1 MPDDKP
7 WLQEPNWANNNIA
20 SDARRAHWA
29 LWLFALCWN
38 GLTLPLFLQGAVI
51 LNEIQRK
58 PIVALVL
65 LFPLVGMGLLA
76 AAVQATRRKRRF
88 GATALTMDPFPGSL
102 GGHVGGTIDTNIP
115 FSAGQ
120 QVNVQ
125 LSCLHSYIS
134 GSGKNRSRSESVKWH
149 SDGICHTE
157 RFGSGTRLRFRFDVP
172 KRLPPS
178 DMATSG
184 NYNLW
189 RLRVATE
196 LDGPDFD
203 RSYRIPVF
211 PTGLQSE
218 QIADATESHPATID
232 TALAGIES
240 IARIR
245 PVPGGMEAWFPALQR
260 PAQGIFALLFGLTFT
275 AIGLGLGLTGESL
288 FLGGI
293 FTLIGGLI
301 ACYGAWYLGK
311 ALLVSVTQQ
320 GVKTRR
326 FLFGYPLRTRQLAAA
341 DLRAIEI
348 RQGATMRSG
357 NKTTVYY
364 QLIARGSGDGSLAV
378 AERLTSRAEAEL
390 LQESYKAYLG
400 RG

>member
-1 MPDDKP
+1 
-7 WLQEPNWANNNIA
+7 
-20 SDARRAHWA
+20 
-29 LWLFALCWN
+29 
-38 GLTLPLFLQGAVI
+38 
-51 LNEIQRK
+51 
-58 PIVALVL
+58 
-65 LFPLVGMGLLA
+65 
-76 AAVQATRRKRRF
+76 
-88 GATALTMDPFPGSL
+88 MDPFPGSL

-115 FSAGQ
+115 LKAGQ

-157 RFGSGTRLRFRFDVP
+157 RLGSGTRLRFRFDVP
-172 KRLPPS
+172 KQLPPS

-240 IARIR
+240 IAQIR

-260 PAQGIFALLFGLTFT
+260 PAQGIFTLLFGLTFT

-311 ALLVSVTQQ
+311 ALLVSVTEQ

-341 DLRAIEI
+341 DLRAIDI

-364 QLIARGSGDGSLAV
+364 QLIAMGSGDGSLAV

-400 RG
+400 RD